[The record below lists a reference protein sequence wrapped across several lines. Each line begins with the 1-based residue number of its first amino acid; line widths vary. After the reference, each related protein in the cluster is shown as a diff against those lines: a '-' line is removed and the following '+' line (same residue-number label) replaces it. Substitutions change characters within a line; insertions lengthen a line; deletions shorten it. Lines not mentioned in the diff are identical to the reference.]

1 VTSGWLVEI
10 RRRGES
16 DGSVIVAQMLV
27 ARAQARLDAQ
37 HRGAEA
43 AELKAL
49 ALLGADAA
57 ALGVLVAANEALYQL
72 WWAVASGFGLAGLLL
87 LATVWPQKL
96 DAGPSVRTF
105 YETFGNG
112 TPLDVSR
119 QMLAELIVTIDANER
134 IARARKLDGLVKASL
149 ILIVLSSAGAIPI
162 ALLG

>member
-1 VTSGWLVEI
+1 VASGWLVEI

-16 DGSVIVAQMLV
+16 DGSVVVAQMLV

-37 HRGAEA
+37 LRGAEA

-57 ALGVLVAANEALYQL
+57 ALGVLVAAHEALYRL

-87 LATVWPQKL
+87 LATVWPRKL

-119 QMLAELIVTIDANER
+119 QMLAELIVTIDAP
-134 IARARKLDGLVKASL
+134 SL
-149 ILIVLSSAGAIPI
+149 LLIVLSSAGAIPI

>member
-1 VTSGWLVEI
+1 
-10 RRRGES
+10 
-16 DGSVIVAQMLV
+16 MLV

-37 HRGAEA
+37 LRGAEA
-43 AELKAL
+43 VELKAL

-57 ALGVLVAANEALYQL
+57 ALGVLVAAHEALYRL

-112 TPLDVSR
+112 SPLDVSR
-119 QMLAELIVTIDANER
+119 QMLAELILTIDANER
-134 IARARKLDGLVKASL
+134 IARARKSDGLVKASL

-162 ALLG
+162 ALVG

>member
-1 VTSGWLVEI
+1 LEI
-10 RRRGES
+10 RRHDGR
-16 DGSVIVAQMLV
+16 DGSVVVAQLLI

-37 HRGAEA
+37 LRGAEA

-49 ALLGADAA
+49 GLLGADAA
-57 ALGVLVAANEALYQL
+57 ALGVVVATHDALDRL
-72 WWAVASGFGLAGLLL
+72 WWAVASGFGVAGLLL
-87 LATVWPQKL
+87 LATVWPRRL

-119 QMLAELIVTIDANER
+119 QMLAELIATIDANER

-149 ILIVLSSAGAIPI
+149 ILIVLSIAGAIPI